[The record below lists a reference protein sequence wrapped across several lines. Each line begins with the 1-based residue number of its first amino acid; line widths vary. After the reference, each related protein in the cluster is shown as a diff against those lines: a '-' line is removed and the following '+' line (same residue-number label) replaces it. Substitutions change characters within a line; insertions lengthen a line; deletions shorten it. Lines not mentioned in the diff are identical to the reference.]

1 MKTERHTGK
10 GAEMVYTLTLN
21 PALDLVIDIGKINP
35 GCLNRLTG
43 ERYFIGGKGI
53 NVSCVLSELGMTS
66 SALGFCAGFTGTA
79 IAEGLKTHGVTD
91 ELIRLESGFSRI
103 NVKIRSDN
111 ETELNADGPF
121 IGSSDIDKLFEKLD
135 MIKDDD
141 ILVLGGSVPKCL
153 PDDIYE
159 RITERVSDKDI
170 RVIADTSGKK
180 LMDLLKYRPFLIKPN
195 IHELSELF
203 GISMSGADEV
213 AEYAVKLR
221 GSGAR
226 NVLVSMGSDGAV
238 LASEDGEIYR
248 CGACRGRTLYTVGAG
263 DSMVAGFIAGIL
275 GNGGYEYALKLGTA
289 CGGATAFS
297 EGLASKKLIYKLLE
311 QLG

>member
-1 MKTERHTGK
+1 
-10 GAEMVYTLTLN
+10 MVYTLTLN

-35 GCLNRLTG
+35 GCLNRFSG
-43 ERYFIGGKGI
+43 EQYFIGGKGI
-53 NVSCVLSELGMTS
+53 NVSCVLGELGTAS
-66 SALGFCAGFTGTA
+66 SALGFCAGFTGAA
-79 IAEGLKTHGVTD
+79 IADGLKTHGVTD
-91 ELIRLESGFSRI
+91 ELIRLGSGFTRI
-103 NVKIRSDN
+103 NVEIRSEN

-121 IGSSDIDKLFEKLD
+121 IGSEDVDKLFEKLN
-135 MIKDDD
+135 MIKDGD

-153 PDDIYE
+153 PEDIYE
-159 RITERVSDKDI
+159 RIADRVSQKDI
-170 RVIADTSGKK
+170 RIIADTSGKK

-195 IHELSELF
+195 IHELSDLF
-203 GISMSGADEV
+203 GISMNGAEDA
-213 AEYAVKLR
+213 AEYAGRLR

-238 LASEDGEIYR
+238 LAAEDGKMYR

-297 EGLASKKLIYKLLE
+297 EGLASRKLIYELLG